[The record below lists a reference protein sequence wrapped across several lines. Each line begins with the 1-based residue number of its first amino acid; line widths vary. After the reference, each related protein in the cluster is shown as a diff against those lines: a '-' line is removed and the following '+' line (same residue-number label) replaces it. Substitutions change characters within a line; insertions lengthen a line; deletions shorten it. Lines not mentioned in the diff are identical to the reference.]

1 MAKLTF
7 TIKRVKNRN
16 DIYAEVI
23 GTKLDCDNKIW
34 KKELRRD
41 MEICG
46 DFPISLNVGDT
57 FECEVSKKIDKRTY
71 SPYFELIN
79 VPKRIGLENET
90 YLAKFIRNEINSTA
104 KSNDKLQKWKISVTC
119 SKKIVQYLGVEAIK
133 IIINK
138 PEQLLLYPDLKM
150 NDDKIFEMQRIMKR
164 FEYFDKI
171 FIALKSSRV
180 PTSIIYDLY
189 NKYGEKTLN
198 IVLKNPYQICYDGNI
213 VFRVADKIAYDN
225 HFDKFDEIRIK
236 TAIIDFIKYKRNS
249 GNICI
254 LRSQVIHNKEIYH
267 ENLCQYLNRV
277 SVYKF
282 NDIPEDVIEKQI
294 DELLLER
301 RLLQE
306 INNNEVYL
314 YLPEMH
320 RLEELFVGKLKEIL
334 DNSYNKKFATT
345 NDINDF
351 LFYYENKSNFKLD
364 DLQKDA
370 VKNALQN
377 GISILTG
384 GPGTGKTA
392 TVSVIVEAIK
402 YLSKKVYNKEP
413 DFLLAAP
420 TGKAA
425 ERMTELTNEPAATIH
440 RLLDLKYYETG
451 DINEVDTDILIVDEG
466 SMIDLE
472 LMYKLLRALTE
483 RTRLLIVG
491 DSNQLPSVGPGNVL
505 KDLIASGKIPSVEL
519 KTIFRQAMG
528 SAIVESS
535 TKIVQGLDSK
545 QPNGIVLTN
554 DVNRNFRFIKDL
566 SIEGIKNK
574 IICEIDELLNNNV
587 PIKNIQLLTPKRG
600 GELGTEVFNSIM
612 QEKYNNNPVGYENDE
627 GLKFKVGDKVI
638 QTTNNYN
645 LRVFNGYIGTI
656 TNIDSS
662 NVVNGTNVPTISVE
676 YENCDDDIIYEGLD
690 IYQLELAYALTIHKS
705 QGSEYPY
712 VLCPIHL
719 EQNIMLNRNLL
730 YTGITRARN
739 LCLIF
744 GDDRAADKAIKTTMS
759 KYERISCIEY
769 KVKNL

>member
-7 TIKRVKNRN
+7 TIKRVKTRN
-16 DIYAEVI
+16 DIYAEVV

-46 DFPISLNVGDT
+46 DFPISLNIGDT
-57 FECEVSKKIDKRTY
+57 FECDVSKKINKKTY
-71 SPYFELIN
+71 TPYFELNDI
-79 VPKRIGLENET
+79 PKRVGLENET
-90 YLAKFIRNEINSTA
+90 YLAKLIRNEVNNA
-104 KSNDKLQKWKISVTC
+104 VKLNDKLQKWKLSVAC
-119 SKKIVQYLGVEAIK
+119 SKKIVQYLGIEAIK

-138 PEQLLLYPDLKM
+138 PEQLLLYSDLKM

-171 FIALKSSRV
+171 FITLRASRV
-180 PTSIIYDLY
+180 PINIIYDLY

-198 IVLKNPYQICYDGNI
+198 IVLTNPYQICYDGNI
-213 VFRVADKIAYDN
+213 VFRVADKIAFDN
-225 HFDKFDEIRIK
+225 HFDKFDSIRIK

-254 LRSQVIHNKEIYH
+254 LRSQVIHKKEFYQ

-282 NDIPEDVIEKQI
+282 NDIPDDVIEEQI
-294 DELLLER
+294 DALLSER

-306 INNNEVYL
+306 TNNNEVYL

-334 DNSYNKKFATT
+334 NNSYNKKFAT
-345 NDINDF
+345 NKDIDDF
-351 LFYYENKSNFKLD
+351 FSYYEKNSNFKLD
-364 DLQKDA
+364 ALQKDA
-370 VKNALQN
+370 VRNALQN
-377 GISILTG
+377 GLSILTG

-392 TVSVIVEAIK
+392 TVSVIVEAVK
-402 YLSKKVYNKEP
+402 YLSHKVYNKDP
-413 DFLLAAP
+413 NFVLAAP

-425 ERMTELTNEPAATIH
+425 ERMTELTNEPASTIH
-440 RLLDLKYYETG
+440 RLLDLKIYDKT
-451 DINEVDTDILIVDEG
+451 NVREVTEDILIVDEG

-472 LMYKLLRALTE
+472 LMYLLLKSLSE
-483 RTRLLIVG
+483 KTRLLIVG

-505 KDLIASGKIPSVEL
+505 KNLIDSGKIPSVEL
-519 KTIFRQAMG
+519 KTIFRQARG

-535 TKIVQGLDSK
+535 TKIVQGLDSTK
-545 QPNGIVLTN
+545 PNGIVLTN
-554 DVNRNFRFIKDL
+554 DVNRNFRFIRDL
-566 SIEGIKNK
+566 TIEGIKEK
-574 IICEIDELLNNNV
+574 IICEIDELLNKGV
-587 PIKNIQLLTPKRG
+587 SIKDIQLLTPKKG
-600 GELGTEVFNSIM
+600 GELGTEVFNSIL
-612 QEKYNNNPVGYENDE
+612 QEKYNKNPIGYETDD

-638 QTTNNYN
+638 QTSNNYD
-645 LRVFNGYIGTI
+645 LKVFNGYIGTI
-656 TNIDSS
+656 SNIDDSR
-662 NVVNGTNVPTISVE
+662 VINGTIVPTISVE
-676 YENCDDDIIYEGLD
+676 YENSDDAIEYQGFD

-730 YTGITRARN
+730 YTGVTRARN
-739 LCLIF
+739 TCFIF
-744 GDDRAADKAIKTTMS
+744 GDEKAVNKAINTKMS
-759 KYERISCIEY
+759 KYERISCIKY
-769 KVKNL
+769 KI

>member
-7 TIKRVKNRN
+7 TIKRVKTRN
-16 DIYAEVI
+16 DIYAEVV

-46 DFPISLNVGDT
+46 DFPISLNIGDT
-57 FECEVSKKIDKRTY
+57 FECDVSKKINKKTY
-71 SPYFELIN
+71 TPYFELNDI
-79 VPKRIGLENET
+79 PKRIGLENET
-90 YLAKFIRNEINSTA
+90 YLAKLIRNEVNNAA
-104 KSNDKLQKWKISVTC
+104 KSNDKLQKWKLSVAC
-119 SKKIVQYLGVEAIK
+119 SKKIVQYLGLEAIK

-138 PEQLLLYPDLKM
+138 PEQLLLYSDLKM

-171 FIALKSSRV
+171 FITLRASRV
-180 PTSIIYDLY
+180 PINIIYDLY

-198 IVLKNPYQICYDGNI
+198 IVLTNPYQICYDGNI
-213 VFRVADKIAYDN
+213 VFRVADKIAFDN
-225 HFDKFDEIRIK
+225 HFDKFDSVRIK

-254 LRSQVIHNKEIYH
+254 LRSQVIHKKEFYQ

-282 NDIPEDVIEKQI
+282 NDIPDDVIEEQI
-294 DELLLER
+294 DALLSER

-306 INNNEVYL
+306 TNNNEVYL

-334 DNSYNKKFATT
+334 NNSYNKKFAT
-345 NDINDF
+345 NKDIDDF
-351 LFYYENKSNFKLD
+351 FTYYEKNSSFKLD
-364 DLQKDA
+364 ALQKDA
-370 VKNALQN
+370 VRNALQN
-377 GISILTG
+377 GLSILTG

-392 TVSVIVEAIK
+392 TVSVIVDAIK
-402 YLSKKVYNKEP
+402 YLSNKVYNKDP
-413 DFLLAAP
+413 NFVLAAP

-425 ERMTELTNEPAATIH
+425 ERMTELTNEPASTIH
-440 RLLDLKYYETG
+440 RLLDLKIYDKT
-451 DINEVDTDILIVDEG
+451 NVREVTEDILIVDEG

-472 LMYKLLRALTE
+472 LMYLLLKSLSE
-483 RTRLLIVG
+483 ETRLLIVG

-505 KDLIASGKIPSVEL
+505 KNLIDSGKIPSVEL

-535 TKIVQGLDSK
+535 TKIVQGLDSTK
-545 QPNGIVLTN
+545 PNGIVLTN
-554 DVNRNFRFIKDL
+554 DINRNFRFIKDL
-566 SIEGIKNK
+566 TIEGIKEK
-574 IICEIDELLNNNV
+574 IICEIDELLNKGV
-587 PIKNIQLLTPKRG
+587 SIKDIQLLTPKKG
-600 GELGTEVFNSIM
+600 GELGTEVFNSIL
-612 QEKYNNNPVGYENDE
+612 QEKYNKNPIGYETDD
-627 GLKFKVGDKVI
+627 GLKFKIGDKVI
-638 QTTNNYN
+638 QTSNNYD
-645 LRVFNGYIGTI
+645 LKVFNGYIGTI
-656 TNIDSS
+656 SNIDDSR
-662 NVVNGTNVPTISVE
+662 VINGTIVPTISVE
-676 YENCDDDIIYEGLD
+676 YENSDDVVEYQGLD

-730 YTGITRARN
+730 YTGVTRARN
-739 LCLIF
+739 TCFIF
-744 GDDRAADKAIKTTMS
+744 GDEKAINKAINTEMS
-759 KYERISCIEY
+759 KYERISCIKY
-769 KVKNL
+769 KI

>member
-7 TIKRVKNRN
+7 TIKRVKTRN
-16 DIYAEVI
+16 DIYAEVV

-46 DFPISLNVGDT
+46 DFPISLNIGDT
-57 FECEVSKKIDKRTY
+57 FECDVSKKINKKTY
-71 SPYFELIN
+71 TPYFELNDI
-79 VPKRIGLENET
+79 PKRIGLENET
-90 YLAKFIRNEINSTA
+90 YLAKLIRNEVNNAA
-104 KSNDKLQKWKISVTC
+104 KSNDKLQKWKLSVAC
-119 SKKIVQYLGVEAIK
+119 SKKIVQYLGLEAIK

-138 PEQLLLYPDLKM
+138 PEQLLLYSDLKM

-171 FIALKSSRV
+171 FITLRASRV
-180 PTSIIYDLY
+180 PINIIYDLY

-198 IVLKNPYQICYDGNI
+198 IVLTNPYQICYDGNI
-213 VFRVADKIAYDN
+213 VFRVADKIAFDN
-225 HFDKFDEIRIK
+225 HFDKFDSVRIK

-254 LRSQVIHNKEIYH
+254 LRSQVIHKKEFYQ

-282 NDIPEDVIEKQI
+282 NDIPDDVIEEQI
-294 DELLLER
+294 DALLSER

-306 INNNEVYL
+306 TNNNEVYL

-334 DNSYNKKFATT
+334 NNSYNKKFAT
-345 NDINDF
+345 NKDIDDF
-351 LFYYENKSNFKLD
+351 FSYYEKNSNFKLD
-364 DLQKDA
+364 ALQKDA
-370 VKNALQN
+370 VRNALQN
-377 GISILTG
+377 GLSILTG

-392 TVSVIVEAIK
+392 TVSVIVEAVK
-402 YLSKKVYNKEP
+402 YLSHKVYNKDP
-413 DFLLAAP
+413 NFVLAAP

-425 ERMTELTNEPAATIH
+425 ERMTELTNEPASTIH
-440 RLLDLKYYETG
+440 RLLDLKIYDKT
-451 DINEVDTDILIVDEG
+451 NVREVTEDILIVDEG

-472 LMYKLLRALTE
+472 LMYLLLKSLSE
-483 RTRLLIVG
+483 KTRLLIVG

-505 KDLIASGKIPSVEL
+505 KNLIDSGKIPSVEL
-519 KTIFRQAMG
+519 KTIFRQARG

-535 TKIVQGLDSK
+535 TKIVQGLDSTK
-545 QPNGIVLTN
+545 PNGIVLTN
-554 DVNRNFRFIKDL
+554 DVNRNFRFIRDL
-566 SIEGIKNK
+566 TIEGIKEK
-574 IICEIDELLNNNV
+574 IICEIDELLNKGV
-587 PIKNIQLLTPKRG
+587 SIKDIQLLTPKKG
-600 GELGTEVFNSIM
+600 GELGTEVFNSIL
-612 QEKYNNNPVGYENDE
+612 QEKYNKNPIGYETDD

-638 QTTNNYN
+638 QTSNNYD
-645 LRVFNGYIGTI
+645 LKVFNGYIGTI
-656 TNIDSS
+656 SNIDDSR
-662 NVVNGTNVPTISVE
+662 VINGTIVPTISVE
-676 YENCDDDIIYEGLD
+676 YENSDDAIEYQGFD

-730 YTGITRARN
+730 YTGVTRARN
-739 LCLIF
+739 TCFIF
-744 GDDRAADKAIKTTMS
+744 GDEKAVNKAINTKMS
-759 KYERISCIEY
+759 KYERISCIKY
-769 KVKNL
+769 KI

>member
-7 TIKRVKNRN
+7 TIKRVKTRN
-16 DIYAEVI
+16 DIYAEVV

-46 DFPISLNVGDT
+46 DFPISLNIGDT
-57 FECEVSKKIDKRTY
+57 FECDVSKKINKKTY
-71 SPYFELIN
+71 TPYFELNDI
-79 VPKRIGLENET
+79 PKRVGLENET
-90 YLAKFIRNEINSTA
+90 YLAKLIRNEVNNA
-104 KSNDKLQKWKISVTC
+104 VKSNDKLQKWKLSVAC
-119 SKKIVQYLGVEAIK
+119 SKKIVQYLGIEAIK

-138 PEQLLLYPDLKM
+138 PEQLLLYSDLKM

-171 FIALKSSRV
+171 FITLRASRV
-180 PTSIIYDLY
+180 PINIIYDLY

-198 IVLKNPYQICYDGNI
+198 IVLTNPYQICYDGNI
-213 VFRVADKIAYDN
+213 VFRVADKIAFDN
-225 HFDKFDEIRIK
+225 HFDKFDSIRIK

-254 LRSQVIHNKEIYH
+254 LRSQVIHKKEFYQ

-282 NDIPEDVIEKQI
+282 NDIPDDVIEEQI
-294 DELLLER
+294 DALLSER

-306 INNNEVYL
+306 TNNNEVYL

-334 DNSYNKKFATT
+334 NNSYNKKFAT
-345 NDINDF
+345 NKDIDDF
-351 LFYYENKSNFKLD
+351 FSYYEKNSNFKLD
-364 DLQKDA
+364 ALQKDA
-370 VKNALQN
+370 VRNALQN
-377 GISILTG
+377 GLSILTG

-392 TVSVIVEAIK
+392 TVSVIVEAVK
-402 YLSKKVYNKEP
+402 YLSHKVYNKDP
-413 DFLLAAP
+413 NFVLAAP

-425 ERMTELTNEPAATIH
+425 ERMTELTNEPASTIH
-440 RLLDLKYYETG
+440 RLLDLKIYDKT
-451 DINEVDTDILIVDEG
+451 NVREVTEDILIVDEG

-472 LMYKLLRALTE
+472 LMYLLLKALSE
-483 RTRLLIVG
+483 KTRLLIVG

-505 KDLIASGKIPSVEL
+505 KNLIDSGKIPSVEL
-519 KTIFRQAMG
+519 KTIFRQARG

-535 TKIVQGLDSK
+535 TKIVQGLDSTK
-545 QPNGIVLTN
+545 PNGIVLTN
-554 DVNRNFRFIKDL
+554 DVNRNFRFIRDL
-566 SIEGIKNK
+566 TIEGIKEK
-574 IICEIDELLNNNV
+574 IICEIDELLNKGV
-587 PIKNIQLLTPKRG
+587 SIKDIQLLTPKKG
-600 GELGTEVFNSIM
+600 GELGTEVFNSIL
-612 QEKYNNNPVGYENDE
+612 QEKYNKNPIGYETDD

-638 QTTNNYN
+638 QTSNNYD
-645 LRVFNGYIGTI
+645 LKVFNGYIGTI
-656 TNIDSS
+656 SNIDDSR
-662 NVVNGTNVPTISVE
+662 VINGTIVPTISVE
-676 YENCDDDIIYEGLD
+676 YENSDDAIEYQGFD

-730 YTGITRARN
+730 YTGVTRARN
-739 LCLIF
+739 TCFIF
-744 GDDRAADKAIKTTMS
+744 GDEKAVNKAINTKMS
-759 KYERISCIEY
+759 KYERISCIKY
-769 KVKNL
+769 KI

>member
-7 TIKRVKNRN
+7 TIKRVKTRN
-16 DIYAEVI
+16 DIYAEVV

-46 DFPISLNVGDT
+46 DFPISLNIGDT
-57 FECEVSKKIDKRTY
+57 FECDVSKKINKKTY
-71 SPYFELIN
+71 TPYFELNDI
-79 VPKRIGLENET
+79 PKRVGLENET
-90 YLAKFIRNEINSTA
+90 YLAKLIRNEVNNA
-104 KSNDKLQKWKISVTC
+104 VKSNDKLQKWKLSVAC
-119 SKKIVQYLGVEAIK
+119 SKKIVQYLGIEAIK

-138 PEQLLLYPDLKM
+138 PEQLLLYSDLKM

-171 FIALKSSRV
+171 FITLRASRV
-180 PTSIIYDLY
+180 PINIIYDLY

-198 IVLKNPYQICYDGNI
+198 IVLTNPYQICYDGNI
-213 VFRVADKIAYDN
+213 VFRVADKIAFDN
-225 HFDKFDEIRIK
+225 HFDKFDSIRIK

-254 LRSQVIHNKEIYH
+254 LRSQVIHKKEFYQ

-282 NDIPEDVIEKQI
+282 NDIPDDVIEEQI
-294 DELLLER
+294 DALLSER

-306 INNNEVYL
+306 TNNNEVYL

-334 DNSYNKKFATT
+334 NNSYNKKFAT
-345 NDINDF
+345 NKDIDDF
-351 LFYYENKSNFKLD
+351 FSYYEKNSNFKLD
-364 DLQKDA
+364 ALQKDA
-370 VKNALQN
+370 VRNALQN
-377 GISILTG
+377 GLSILTG

-392 TVSVIVEAIK
+392 TVSVIVEAVK
-402 YLSKKVYNKEP
+402 YLSHKVYNKDP
-413 DFLLAAP
+413 NFVLAAP

-425 ERMTELTNEPAATIH
+425 ERMTELTNEPASTIH
-440 RLLDLKYYETG
+440 RLLDLKIYDKT
-451 DINEVDTDILIVDEG
+451 NVREVTEDILIVDEG

-472 LMYKLLRALTE
+472 LMYLLLKSLSE
-483 RTRLLIVG
+483 KTRLLIVG

-505 KDLIASGKIPSVEL
+505 KNLIDSGKIPSVEL
-519 KTIFRQAMG
+519 KTIFRQARG

-535 TKIVQGLDSK
+535 TKIVQGLDSTK
-545 QPNGIVLTN
+545 PNGIVLTN
-554 DVNRNFRFIKDL
+554 DVNRNFRFIRDL
-566 SIEGIKNK
+566 TIEGIKEK
-574 IICEIDELLNNNV
+574 IICEIDELLNKGV
-587 PIKNIQLLTPKRG
+587 SIKDIQLLTPKKG
-600 GELGTEVFNSIM
+600 GELGTEVFNSIL
-612 QEKYNNNPVGYENDE
+612 QEKYNKNPIGYETDD

-638 QTTNNYN
+638 QTSNNYD
-645 LRVFNGYIGTI
+645 LKVFNGYIGTI
-656 TNIDSS
+656 SNIDDSRII
-662 NVVNGTNVPTISVE
+662 NGTIVPTISVE
-676 YENCDDDIIYEGLD
+676 YENSDDAIEYQGFD

-730 YTGITRARN
+730 YTGVTRARN
-739 LCLIF
+739 TCFIF
-744 GDDRAADKAIKTTMS
+744 GDEKAVNKAINTKMS
-759 KYERISCIEY
+759 KYERISCIKY
-769 KVKNL
+769 KI

>member
-7 TIKRVKNRN
+7 TIKRVKTRN
-16 DIYAEVI
+16 DIYAEVV

-46 DFPISLNVGDT
+46 DFPISLNIGDT
-57 FECEVSKKIDKRTY
+57 FECDVSKKINKKTY
-71 SPYFELIN
+71 TPYFELNDI
-79 VPKRIGLENET
+79 PKRVGLENET
-90 YLAKFIRNEINSTA
+90 YLAKLIRNEVNNA
-104 KSNDKLQKWKISVTC
+104 VKLNDKLQKWKLSVAC
-119 SKKIVQYLGVEAIK
+119 SKKIVQYLGLEAIK

-138 PEQLLLYPDLKM
+138 PEQLLLYSDLKM

-171 FIALKSSRV
+171 FITLRASRV
-180 PTSIIYDLY
+180 PINIIYDLY

-198 IVLKNPYQICYDGNI
+198 IVLTNPYQICYDGNI
-213 VFRVADKIAYDN
+213 VFRVADKIAFDN
-225 HFDKFDEIRIK
+225 HFDKFDSVRIK

-254 LRSQVIHNKEIYH
+254 LRSQVIHKKEFYQ

-282 NDIPEDVIEKQI
+282 NDIPDDVIEEQI
-294 DELLLER
+294 DALLSER

-306 INNNEVYL
+306 TNNNEVYL

-334 DNSYNKKFATT
+334 NNSYNKKFAT
-345 NDINDF
+345 NKDIDDF
-351 LFYYENKSNFKLD
+351 FSYYEKNSNFKLD
-364 DLQKDA
+364 ALQKDA
-370 VKNALQN
+370 VRNALQN
-377 GISILTG
+377 GLSILTG

-392 TVSVIVEAIK
+392 TVSVIVEAVK
-402 YLSKKVYNKEP
+402 YLSHKVYNKDP
-413 DFLLAAP
+413 NFVLAAP

-425 ERMTELTNEPAATIH
+425 ERMTELTNEPASTIH
-440 RLLDLKYYETG
+440 RLLDLKIYDKT
-451 DINEVDTDILIVDEG
+451 NVREVTEDILIVDEG

-472 LMYKLLRALTE
+472 LMYLLLKSLSE
-483 RTRLLIVG
+483 ETRLLIVG

-505 KDLIASGKIPSVEL
+505 KNLIDSGKIPSVEL

-535 TKIVQGLDSK
+535 TKIVQGLDSTK
-545 QPNGIVLTN
+545 PNGIVLTN
-554 DVNRNFRFIKDL
+554 DINRNFRFIKDL
-566 SIEGIKNK
+566 TIEGIKEK
-574 IICEIDELLNNNV
+574 IICEIDELLNKGV
-587 PIKNIQLLTPKRG
+587 SIKDIQLLTPKKG
-600 GELGTEVFNSIM
+600 GELGTEVFNSIL
-612 QEKYNNNPVGYENDE
+612 QEKYNKNPIGYETDD
-627 GLKFKVGDKVI
+627 GLKFKIGDKVI
-638 QTTNNYN
+638 QTSNNYD
-645 LRVFNGYIGTI
+645 LKVFNGYIGTI
-656 TNIDSS
+656 SNIDDSR
-662 NVVNGTNVPTISVE
+662 VINGTIVPTISVE
-676 YENCDDDIIYEGLD
+676 YENSDDAVEYQGLD

-730 YTGITRARN
+730 YTGVTRARN
-739 LCLIF
+739 TCFIF
-744 GDDRAADKAIKTTMS
+744 GDEKAINKAINTEMS
-759 KYERISCIEY
+759 KYERISCIKY
-769 KVKNL
+769 KI

>member
-7 TIKRVKNRN
+7 TIKRVKTRN
-16 DIYAEVI
+16 DIYAEVV

-46 DFPISLNVGDT
+46 DFPISLNIGDT
-57 FECEVSKKIDKRTY
+57 FECDVSKKINKKTY
-71 SPYFELIN
+71 TPYFELNDI
-79 VPKRIGLENET
+79 PKRVGLENET
-90 YLAKFIRNEINSTA
+90 YLAKLIRNEVNNA
-104 KSNDKLQKWKISVTC
+104 VKLNDKLQKWKLSVAC
-119 SKKIVQYLGVEAIK
+119 SKKIVQYLGLEAIK

-138 PEQLLLYPDLKM
+138 PEQLLLYSDLKM

-171 FIALKSSRV
+171 FITLRASRV
-180 PTSIIYDLY
+180 PINIIYDLY

-198 IVLKNPYQICYDGNI
+198 IVLTNPYQICYDGNI
-213 VFRVADKIAYDN
+213 VFRVADKIAFDN
-225 HFDKFDEIRIK
+225 HFDKFDSIRIK

-254 LRSQVIHNKEIYH
+254 LRSQVIHKKEFYQ

-282 NDIPEDVIEKQI
+282 NDIPDDVIEEQI
-294 DELLLER
+294 DALLSER

-306 INNNEVYL
+306 TNNNEVYL

-334 DNSYNKKFATT
+334 NNSYNKKFAT
-345 NDINDF
+345 NKDIDDF
-351 LFYYENKSNFKLD
+351 FSYYEKNSNFKLD
-364 DLQKDA
+364 ALQKDA
-370 VKNALQN
+370 VRNALQN
-377 GISILTG
+377 GLSILTG

-392 TVSVIVEAIK
+392 TVSVIVEAVK
-402 YLSKKVYNKEP
+402 YLSHKVYNKDP
-413 DFLLAAP
+413 NFVLAAP

-425 ERMTELTNEPAATIH
+425 ERMTELTNEPASTIH
-440 RLLDLKYYETG
+440 RLLDLKIYDKTN
-451 DINEVDTDILIVDEG
+451 IREVTEDILIVDEG

-472 LMYKLLRALTE
+472 LMYLLLKSLSE
-483 RTRLLIVG
+483 KTRLLIVG

-505 KDLIASGKIPSVEL
+505 KNLIDSGKIPSVEL
-519 KTIFRQAMG
+519 KTIFRQARG

-535 TKIVQGLDSK
+535 TKIVQGLDSTK
-545 QPNGIVLTN
+545 PNGIVLTN
-554 DVNRNFRFIKDL
+554 DVNRNFRFIRDL
-566 SIEGIKNK
+566 TIEGIKEK
-574 IICEIDELLNNNV
+574 IICEIDELLNKGV
-587 PIKNIQLLTPKRG
+587 SIKDIQLLTPKKG
-600 GELGTEVFNSIM
+600 GELGTEVFNSIL
-612 QEKYNNNPVGYENDE
+612 QEKYNKNPIGYETDD
-627 GLKFKVGDKVI
+627 GLKFKIGDKVI
-638 QTTNNYN
+638 QTSNNYD
-645 LRVFNGYIGTI
+645 LKVFNGYIGTI
-656 TNIDSS
+656 SNIDDSR
-662 NVVNGTNVPTISVE
+662 VINGTIVPTISVE
-676 YENCDDDIIYEGLD
+676 YENSDDAVEYQGLD

-730 YTGITRARN
+730 YTGVTRARN
-739 LCLIF
+739 TCFIF
-744 GDDRAADKAIKTTMS
+744 GDEKAINKAINTEMS
-759 KYERISCIEY
+759 KYERISCIKY
-769 KVKNL
+769 KI

>member
-7 TIKRVKNRN
+7 TIKRVKTRN
-16 DIYAEVI
+16 DIYAEVV

-46 DFPISLNVGDT
+46 DFPISLNIGDT
-57 FECEVSKKIDKRTY
+57 FECDVSKKINKKTY
-71 SPYFELIN
+71 TPYFELNDI
-79 VPKRIGLENET
+79 PKRVGLENET
-90 YLAKFIRNEINSTA
+90 YLAKLIRNEVNNA
-104 KSNDKLQKWKISVTC
+104 VKLNDKLQKWKLSVAC
-119 SKKIVQYLGVEAIK
+119 SKKIVQYLGIEAIK

-138 PEQLLLYPDLKM
+138 PEQLLLYSDLKM

-171 FIALKSSRV
+171 FITLRASRV
-180 PTSIIYDLY
+180 PINIIYDLY

-198 IVLKNPYQICYDGNI
+198 IVLTNPYQICYDGNI
-213 VFRVADKIAYDN
+213 VFRVADKIAFDN
-225 HFDKFDEIRIK
+225 HFDKFDSIRIK

-254 LRSQVIHNKEIYH
+254 LRSQVIHKKEFYQ

-282 NDIPEDVIEKQI
+282 NDIPDDVIEEQI
-294 DELLLER
+294 DALLSER

-306 INNNEVYL
+306 TNNNEVYL

-334 DNSYNKKFATT
+334 NNSYNKKFAT
-345 NDINDF
+345 NKDIDDF
-351 LFYYENKSNFKLD
+351 FSYYEKNSNFKLD
-364 DLQKDA
+364 ALQKDA
-370 VKNALQN
+370 VRNALQN
-377 GISILTG
+377 GLSILTG

-392 TVSVIVEAIK
+392 TVSVIVEAVK
-402 YLSKKVYNKEP
+402 YLSHKVYNKDP
-413 DFLLAAP
+413 NFVLAAP

-425 ERMTELTNEPAATIH
+425 ERMTELTNEPASTIH
-440 RLLDLKYYETG
+440 RLLDLKIYDKT
-451 DINEVDTDILIVDEG
+451 NVREVTEDILIVDEG

-472 LMYKLLRALTE
+472 LMYLLLKSLSE
-483 RTRLLIVG
+483 ETRLLIVG

-505 KDLIASGKIPSVEL
+505 KNLIDSGKIPSVEL

-535 TKIVQGLDSK
+535 TKIVQGLDSTK
-545 QPNGIVLTN
+545 PNGIVLTN
-554 DVNRNFRFIKDL
+554 DINRNFRFIKDL
-566 SIEGIKNK
+566 TIEGIKEK
-574 IICEIDELLNNNV
+574 IICEIDELLNKGV
-587 PIKNIQLLTPKRG
+587 SIKDIQLLTPKKG
-600 GELGTEVFNSIM
+600 GELGTEVFNSIL
-612 QEKYNNNPVGYENDE
+612 QEKYNKNPIGYETDD
-627 GLKFKVGDKVI
+627 GLKFKIGDKVI
-638 QTTNNYN
+638 QTSNNYD
-645 LRVFNGYIGTI
+645 LKVFNGYIGTI
-656 TNIDSS
+656 SNIDDSR
-662 NVVNGTNVPTISVE
+662 VINGTIVPTISVE
-676 YENCDDDIIYEGLD
+676 YENSDDAVEYQGLD

-730 YTGITRARN
+730 YTGVTRARN
-739 LCLIF
+739 TCFIF
-744 GDDRAADKAIKTTMS
+744 GDEKAINKAINTEMS
-759 KYERISCIEY
+759 KYERISCIKY
-769 KVKNL
+769 KI

>member
-7 TIKRVKNRN
+7 TIKRVKTRN
-16 DIYAEVI
+16 DIYAEVV

-46 DFPISLNVGDT
+46 DFPISLNIGDT
-57 FECEVSKKIDKRTY
+57 FECDVSKKINKKTY
-71 SPYFELIN
+71 TPYFELNDI
-79 VPKRIGLENET
+79 PKRVGLENET
-90 YLAKFIRNEINSTA
+90 YLAKLIRNEVNNA
-104 KSNDKLQKWKISVTC
+104 VKSNDKLQKWKLSVAC
-119 SKKIVQYLGVEAIK
+119 SKKIVQYLGIEAIK

-138 PEQLLLYPDLKM
+138 PEQLLLYSDLKM

-171 FIALKSSRV
+171 FITLRASRV
-180 PTSIIYDLY
+180 PINIIYDLY

-198 IVLKNPYQICYDGNI
+198 IVLTNPYQICYDGNI
-213 VFRVADKIAYDN
+213 VFRVADKIAFDN
-225 HFDKFDEIRIK
+225 HFDKFDSIRIK

-254 LRSQVIHNKEIYH
+254 LRSQVIHKKEFYQ

-282 NDIPEDVIEKQI
+282 NDIPDDVIEEQI
-294 DELLLER
+294 DALLSER

-306 INNNEVYL
+306 TNNNEVYL

-334 DNSYNKKFATT
+334 NNSYNKKFAT
-345 NDINDF
+345 NKDIDDF
-351 LFYYENKSNFKLD
+351 FSYYEKNSNFKLD
-364 DLQKDA
+364 ALQKDA
-370 VKNALQN
+370 VRNALQN
-377 GISILTG
+377 GLSILTG

-392 TVSVIVEAIK
+392 TVSVIVEAVK
-402 YLSKKVYNKEP
+402 YLSHKVYNKDP
-413 DFLLAAP
+413 NFVLAAP

-425 ERMTELTNEPAATIH
+425 ERMTELTNEPASTIH
-440 RLLDLKYYETG
+440 RLLDLKIYDKT
-451 DINEVDTDILIVDEG
+451 NVREVTEDILIVDEG

-472 LMYKLLRALTE
+472 LMYLLLKSLSE
-483 RTRLLIVG
+483 KTRLLIVG

-505 KDLIASGKIPSVEL
+505 KNLIDSGKIPSVEL
-519 KTIFRQAMG
+519 KTIFRQARG

-535 TKIVQGLDSK
+535 TKIVQGLDSTK
-545 QPNGIVLTN
+545 PNGIVLTN
-554 DVNRNFRFIKDL
+554 DVNRNFRFIRDL
-566 SIEGIKNK
+566 TIEGIKEK
-574 IICEIDELLNNNV
+574 IICEIDELLNKGV
-587 PIKNIQLLTPKRG
+587 SIKDIQLLTPKKG
-600 GELGTEVFNSIM
+600 GELGTEVFNSIL
-612 QEKYNNNPVGYENDE
+612 QEKYNKNPIGYETDD

-638 QTTNNYN
+638 QTSNNYD
-645 LRVFNGYIGTI
+645 LKVFNGYIGTI
-656 TNIDSS
+656 SNIDDSR
-662 NVVNGTNVPTISVE
+662 VINGTIVPTISVE
-676 YENCDDDIIYEGLD
+676 YENSDDAIEYQGFD

-730 YTGITRARN
+730 YTGVTRARN
-739 LCLIF
+739 TCFIF
-744 GDDRAADKAIKTTMS
+744 GDEKAVNKAINTKMS
-759 KYERISCIEY
+759 KYERISCIKY
-769 KVKNL
+769 KI

>member
-7 TIKRVKNRN
+7 TIKRVKTRN
-16 DIYAEVI
+16 DIYAEVV

-46 DFPISLNVGDT
+46 DFPISLNIGDT
-57 FECEVSKKIDKRTY
+57 FECDVSKKINKKTY
-71 SPYFELIN
+71 TPYFELNDI
-79 VPKRIGLENET
+79 PKRVGLENET
-90 YLAKFIRNEINSTA
+90 YLAKLIRNEVNNA
-104 KSNDKLQKWKISVTC
+104 VKSNDKLQKWKLSVAC
-119 SKKIVQYLGVEAIK
+119 SKKIVQYLGIEAIK

-138 PEQLLLYPDLKM
+138 PEQLLLYSDLKM

-171 FIALKSSRV
+171 FITLRASRV
-180 PTSIIYDLY
+180 PINIIYDLY

-198 IVLKNPYQICYDGNI
+198 IVLTNPYQICYDGNI
-213 VFRVADKIAYDN
+213 VFRVADKIAFDN
-225 HFDKFDEIRIK
+225 HFDKFDSVRIK

-254 LRSQVIHNKEIYH
+254 LRSQVIHKKEFYQ

-282 NDIPEDVIEKQI
+282 NDIPDDVIEEQI
-294 DELLLER
+294 DALLSER

-306 INNNEVYL
+306 TNNNEVYL

-334 DNSYNKKFATT
+334 NNSYNKKFAT
-345 NDINDF
+345 NKDIDDF
-351 LFYYENKSNFKLD
+351 FSYYEKNSNFKLD
-364 DLQKDA
+364 ALQKDA
-370 VKNALQN
+370 VRNALQN
-377 GISILTG
+377 GLSILTG

-392 TVSVIVEAIK
+392 TVSVIVEAVK
-402 YLSKKVYNKEP
+402 YLSHKVYNKDP
-413 DFLLAAP
+413 NFVLAAP

-425 ERMTELTNEPAATIH
+425 ERMTELTNEPASTIH
-440 RLLDLKYYETG
+440 RLLDLKIYDKT
-451 DINEVDTDILIVDEG
+451 NVREVTEDILIVDEG

-472 LMYKLLRALTE
+472 LMYLLLKSLSE
-483 RTRLLIVG
+483 ETRLLIVG

-505 KDLIASGKIPSVEL
+505 KNLIDSGKIPSVEL

-535 TKIVQGLDSK
+535 TKIVQGLDSTK
-545 QPNGIVLTN
+545 PNGIVLTN
-554 DVNRNFRFIKDL
+554 DINRNFRFIKDL
-566 SIEGIKNK
+566 TIEGIKEK
-574 IICEIDELLNNNV
+574 IICEIDELLNKGV
-587 PIKNIQLLTPKRG
+587 SIKDIQLLTPKKG
-600 GELGTEVFNSIM
+600 GELGTEVFNSIL
-612 QEKYNNNPVGYENDE
+612 QEKYNKNPIGYETDD
-627 GLKFKVGDKVI
+627 GLKFKIGDKVI
-638 QTTNNYN
+638 QTSNNYD
-645 LRVFNGYIGTI
+645 LKVFNGYIGTI
-656 TNIDSS
+656 SNIDDSR
-662 NVVNGTNVPTISVE
+662 VINGTIVPTISVE
-676 YENCDDDIIYEGLD
+676 YENSDDAVEYQGLD

-730 YTGITRARN
+730 YTGVTRARN
-739 LCLIF
+739 TCFIF
-744 GDDRAADKAIKTTMS
+744 GDEKAVNKAINTKMS
-759 KYERISCIEY
+759 KYERISCIKY
-769 KVKNL
+769 KI

>member
-7 TIKRVKNRN
+7 TIKRVKTRN
-16 DIYAEVI
+16 DIYAEVV

-46 DFPISLNVGDT
+46 DFPISLNIGDT
-57 FECEVSKKIDKRTY
+57 FECDVSKKINKKTY
-71 SPYFELIN
+71 TPYFELNDI
-79 VPKRIGLENET
+79 PKRVGLENET
-90 YLAKFIRNEINSTA
+90 YLAKLIRNEVNNA
-104 KSNDKLQKWKISVTC
+104 VKSNDKLQKWKLSVAC
-119 SKKIVQYLGVEAIK
+119 SKKIVQYLGIEAIK

-138 PEQLLLYPDLKM
+138 PEQLLLYSDLKM

-171 FIALKSSRV
+171 FITLRASRV
-180 PTSIIYDLY
+180 PINIIYDLY

-198 IVLKNPYQICYDGNI
+198 IVLTNPYQICYDGNI
-213 VFRVADKIAYDN
+213 VFRVADKIAFDN
-225 HFDKFDEIRIK
+225 HFDKFDSVRIK

-254 LRSQVIHNKEIYH
+254 LRSQVIHKKEFYQ

-282 NDIPEDVIEKQI
+282 NDIPDDVIEEQI
-294 DELLLER
+294 DALLSER

-306 INNNEVYL
+306 TNNNEVYL

-334 DNSYNKKFATT
+334 NNSYNKKFAT
-345 NDINDF
+345 NKDIDDF
-351 LFYYENKSNFKLD
+351 FSYYEKNSNFKLD
-364 DLQKDA
+364 ALQKDA
-370 VKNALQN
+370 VRNALQN
-377 GISILTG
+377 GLSILTG

-392 TVSVIVEAIK
+392 TVSVIVEAVK
-402 YLSKKVYNKEP
+402 YLSHKVYNKDP
-413 DFLLAAP
+413 KFVLAAP

-425 ERMTELTNEPAATIH
+425 ERMTELTNEPASTIH
-440 RLLDLKYYETG
+440 RLLDLKIYDKT
-451 DINEVDTDILIVDEG
+451 NVREVTEDILIVDEG

-472 LMYKLLRALTE
+472 LMYLLLKSLSE
-483 RTRLLIVG
+483 KTRLLIVG

-505 KDLIASGKIPSVEL
+505 KNLIDSGKIPSVEL
-519 KTIFRQAMG
+519 KTIFRQARG

-535 TKIVQGLDSK
+535 TKIVQGLDSTK
-545 QPNGIVLTN
+545 PNGIVLTN
-554 DVNRNFRFIKDL
+554 DVNRNFRFIRDL
-566 SIEGIKNK
+566 TIEGIKEK
-574 IICEIDELLNNNV
+574 IICEIDELLNKGV
-587 PIKNIQLLTPKRG
+587 SIKDIQLLTPKKG
-600 GELGTEVFNSIM
+600 GELGTEVFNSIL
-612 QEKYNNNPVGYENDE
+612 QEKYNKNPIGYETDD
-627 GLKFKVGDKVI
+627 GLKFKIGDKVI
-638 QTTNNYN
+638 QTSNNYD
-645 LRVFNGYIGTI
+645 LKVFNGYIGTI
-656 TNIDSS
+656 SNIDDSR
-662 NVVNGTNVPTISVE
+662 VINGTIVPTISVE
-676 YENCDDDIIYEGLD
+676 YENSDDAIEYQGFD

-730 YTGITRARN
+730 YTGVTRARN
-739 LCLIF
+739 TCFIF
-744 GDDRAADKAIKTTMS
+744 GDEKAINKAINTKMS
-759 KYERISCIEY
+759 KYERISCIKY
-769 KVKNL
+769 KI